1 MFLEDIW
8 EEHLSVDE
16 NHPVLRFLGSGA
28 SVRSAC
34 WERGAGRPDAGAV
47 SSGRL
52 SSPSRV

>member
-47 SSGRL
+47 SSGRP
-52 SSPSRV
+52 SSPSRA